1 MTDVS
6 CPLAYASK
14 GAIMTPPR
22 SRQTPL
28 TPLRAKML
36 QQMQLHRLAPGTQQ
50 LYATAITDLARY
62 YRRSPDQLT
71 PEEIRAYL
79 HHLLEERKLAWSTC
93 NVTAAAIRFF
103 YVETL
108 DWLPL
113 KLHLPPRPA
122 YQRLPQV
129 LSIGDVERLFTSTCN
144 PKHRAL
150 LMTTYSAGLRVSEV
164 VRLQVTDIESAPERM
179 LIRINQGKG
188 KKDRY
193 TLLSSRLLQELRA
206 YWRLER
212 PSPWLFPAHDPKH
225 PMPSGTAGKIY
236 DRARRRAGIAHGSGI
251 HTLRHCFATH
261 LLDAGVEPRT
271 IQVLL
276 GHSSLK
282 TTARYLHVSRQQLA
296 KVKSPLDLLCFPA
309 TKLPTE

>member
-6 CPLAYASK
+6 CHLAYASK
-14 GAIMTPPR
+14 GALMTPPR
-22 SRQTPL
+22 SRPIPL

-36 QQMQLHRLAPGTQQ
+36 RQMQLHRLAPGTQQ
-50 LYATAITDLARY
+50 LYATAITDLTRY
-62 YRRSPDQLT
+62 YRRAPDQLT
-71 PEEIRAYL
+71 PDEIRAYL

-113 KLHLPPRPA
+113 QRHLPPRPA
-122 YQRLPQV
+122 PQRLPQV
-129 LSIGDVERLFTSTCN
+129 LSIDDVERLLTSTRN

-150 LMTTYSAGLRVSEV
+150 LMTTYSAGWRVSEV

-193 TLLSSRLLQELRA
+193 TLLASRLLQELRA

-212 PSPWLFPAHDPKH
+212 PSPWLFPGHHPKH
-225 PMPSGTAGKIY
+225 PIPSGTAGKIY
-236 DRARRRAGIAHGSGI
+236 DRARRRAGIAHGRGI
-251 HTLRHCFATH
+251 HTLRYAWT
-261 LLDAGVEPRT
+261 
-271 IQVLL
+271 
-276 GHSSLK
+276 
-282 TTARYLHVSRQQLA
+282 
-296 KVKSPLDLLCFPA
+296 
-309 TKLPTE
+309 

>member
-1 MTDVS
+1 MMDVS
-6 CPLAYASK
+6 CPLVCASK
-14 GAIMTPPR
+14 GAIMTPSR
-22 SRQTPL
+22 SRQTKL
-28 TPLRAKML
+28 TPLRARML

-50 LYATAITDLARY
+50 LYATAITDLTRY

-129 LSIGDVERLFTSTCN
+129 LSLDDVERLFTCTRN

-212 PSPWLFPAHDPKH
+212 PSPWLFPGHAPKP

-236 DRARRRAGIAHGSGI
+236 DRARRRAGITHGSGI

-261 LLDAGVEPRT
+261 LLDAGVDPRT

-282 TTARYLHVSRQQLA
+282 TTARYLHVSRQHLA
-296 KVKSPLDLLCFPA
+296 NVKSPLDLLGFPTA
-309 TKLPTE
+309 KLPTE

>member
-1 MTDVS
+1 MMDVS
-6 CPLAYASK
+6 CHLVCASK
-14 GAIMTPPR
+14 GANMTPSR
-22 SRQTPL
+22 SRQTKL
-28 TPLRAKML
+28 TPLRASML

-50 LYATAITDLARY
+50 LYAAAITDLARY

-122 YQRLPQV
+122 SQRLPQV
-129 LSIGDVERLFTSTCN
+129 LSIDDVERLLTCTRN

-193 TLLSSRLLQELRA
+193 PLLSTRLLLELRA

-212 PSPWLFPAHDPKH
+212 PSPWLFPGHAPQH

-261 LLDAGVEPRT
+261 LLDAGVDPRT

-309 TKLPTE
+309 AKLPTE

>member
-6 CPLAYASK
+6 GHLTCSSK

-22 SRQTPL
+22 SSQTKL

-62 YRRSPDQLT
+62 YWRSPDQLT
-71 PEEIRAYL
+71 PDEIRAYL
-79 HHLLEERKLAWSTC
+79 HHLLEERTLAWSTC

-108 DWLPL
+108 DWSPL

-122 YQRLPQV
+122 HQRLPQV
-129 LSIGDVERLFTSTCN
+129 LSIDDVERLFSCTRN

-164 VRLQVTDIESAPERM
+164 VCLQVTDIESAPERM
-179 LIRINQGKG
+179 LIRVTQGKG

-193 TLLSSRLLQELRA
+193 TLLSTRLLQELRA

-212 PSPWLFPAHDPKH
+212 PTPWLFPGHDPKRH
-225 PMPSGTAGKIY
+225 MPSGTAGKSY

-251 HTLRHCFATH
+251 HTLRNASTYCYT
-261 LLDAGVEPRT
+261 
-271 IQVLL
+271 
-276 GHSSLK
+276 SLIGI
-282 TTARYLHVSRQQLA
+282 
-296 KVKSPLDLLCFPA
+296 DF
-309 TKLPTE
+309 